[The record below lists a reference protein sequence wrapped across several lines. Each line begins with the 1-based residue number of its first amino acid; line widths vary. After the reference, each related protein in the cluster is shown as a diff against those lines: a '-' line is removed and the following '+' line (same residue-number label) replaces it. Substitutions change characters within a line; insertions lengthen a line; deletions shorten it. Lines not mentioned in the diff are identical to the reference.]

1 MFFFLNALHNNKY
14 LTVLYLIGLIKGS
27 HNSYKP
33 DMKEIIDQIRKNEE
47 MLKKNSFS

>member
-33 DMKEIIDQIRKNEE
+33 DMKEIIDQIGIQITPPQI
-47 MLKKNSFS
+47 LLYV